1 MEEDFQWAD
10 VTANEIIK
18 RDKKSYVCSSGV
30 SPSGIVHMG
39 NFREIITSQLV
50 MQALLDK
57 GKKAKHI
64 HYWDDY
70 DRLRKVP
77 SNVPKEFEKYIGM
90 PLSEIPDPF
99 KCHKSYALHFE
110 KEIEKYFKKLGF
122 KIEIVRHSEKYKKC
136 VYAEEIKRVLNEKNK
151 IVEILNRYRQEPL
164 EKDWWPVNIYCEKCK
179 KDNTK
184 ILSYD
189 GEYEIAYSCEC
200 GYSNTID
207 FRKKGIVKPLWR
219 IQWPIWWHHENV
231 DFEPG
236 GKEHYNTSGGS
247 RITANEIFEGLYK
260 KEHPVDLKYDF
271 IIIKGAGGKMSS
283 SLGNVI
289 TLKEVLEVYEP
300 QIVKYLFASTRPNT
314 EFAISFDMDVI
325 KIYEDFDRT
334 ERVYFDKKEI
344 QNEKK
349 LSKEKRIYELS
360 VVDKIPKKIP
370 FQPSFRHL
378 TTLLQIY
385 EGNINKVLQK
395 YRKKDVRIKER
406 AKLAWN
412 WLQKYAPDEMK
423 FKVKD
428 KIDIK
433 LQDKEKEALIKIR
446 EILKKER
453 LDDINLHNKF
463 YEISEE
469 FNINPRDFFKIAYL
483 VLIGKEKGP
492 KLASFILEIGK
503 SRVIR
508 LLDKL

>member
-10 VTANEIIK
+10 VAANEIIK
-18 RDKKSYVCSSGV
+18 RNKKSYICSSGV

-70 DRLRKVP
+70 DRLRKIP
-77 SNVPKEFEKYIGM
+77 SNIPKEFEKYIGM

-110 KEIEKYFKKLGF
+110 KEFEKYFKKLGF
-122 KIEIVRHSEKYKKC
+122 KIDIVRHSEKYKKC
-136 VYAEEIKRVLNEKNK
+136 VYADEIKKVLNEKDK
-151 IVEILNRYRQEPL
+151 IIKILNKYREEPL
-164 EKDWWPVNIYCEKCK
+164 EQKWWPISVYCEKCK
-179 KDNTK
+179 KDTTE
-184 ILSYD
+184 ILYYD
-189 GEYEIAYSCEC
+189 GNYGIEYSCEC
-200 GYSNTID
+200 GYKNVID
-207 FRKKGIVKPLWR
+207 FRKKGIVKLPWR
-219 IQWPIWWHHENV
+219 IQWPIWWHHESV

-247 RITANEIFEGLYK
+247 RVTANEIYEELYK
-260 KEHPVDLKYDF
+260 EIHPIDLKYDF
-271 IIIKGAGGKMSS
+271 IIIKGVGGKMSS

-289 TLKEVLEVYEP
+289 TPKEVLEIYEP

-325 KIYEDFDRT
+325 KIYEDFDRS
-334 ERVYFDKKEI
+334 ERVYFDQKEI

-360 VVDKIPKKIP
+360 CIKKPKKLIM
-370 FQPSFRHL
+370 QPSFRHL

-385 EGNINKVLQK
+385 EGNINKVLK
-395 YRKKDVRIKER
+395 EYRKKDVGIKER

-412 WLQKYAPDEMK
+412 WLQKYAPDEIK

-428 KIDIK
+428 KIDVK
-433 LQDKEKEALIKIR
+433 LNEKEKEALIKVR
-446 EILKKER
+446 EILKEK
-453 LDDINLHNKF
+453 LSDIELHNKF
-463 YEISEE
+463 YEIIEE
-469 FNINPRDFFKIAYL
+469 TAISPKDFFKVAYL
-483 VLIGKEKGP
+483 VLIGKEKGH

-508 LLDKL
+508 LLDQLGD

>member
-10 VTANEIIK
+10 VTANDIIK
-18 RDKKSYVCSSGV
+18 RNKKSYICSSGV
-30 SPSGIVHMG
+30 SPSGVIHMG

-50 MQALLDK
+50 TQALLDK

-70 DRLRKVP
+70 DRLRKIP
-77 SNVPKEFEKYIGM
+77 NNIPKEFEKYIGM
-90 PLSEIPDPF
+90 PLSEVPDPF
-99 KCHKSYALHFE
+99 KCHTSYALHFE
-110 KEIEKYFKKLGF
+110 KDVEKYFKKLGL
-122 KIEIVRHSEKYKKC
+122 KIEIIRHSEKYKKC
-136 VYAEEIKRVLNEKNK
+136 VYADEIKRVLNEKDK
-151 IVEILNRYRQEPL
+151 IAKILNKYRQEPL
-164 EKDWWPVNIYCEKCK
+164 EKDWWPISIYCERCK
-179 KDNTK
+179 KDSTK

-189 GEYEIAYSCEC
+189 GEYSITYSCEC

-219 IQWPIWWHHENV
+219 IQWPIWWHVENV

-247 RITANEIFEGLYK
+247 RITANEIFEILYNK
-260 KEHPVDLKYDF
+260 KHPVDLKYDF

-289 TLKEVLEVYEP
+289 TPKEVLEIYEP
-300 QIVKYLFASTRPNT
+300 QIVKYLYASTRPNT

-334 ERVYFDKKEI
+334 ERVYYDEKEI
-344 QNEKK
+344 TNEKK

-360 VVDKIPKKIP
+360 YIGKIPKKLP

-385 EGNINKVLQK
+385 EGNINKVLQE
-395 YRKKDVRIKER
+395 YRKDDERIKER

-412 WLQKYAPDEMK
+412 WLQKYFYYIISK
-423 FKVKD
+423 NLNQSLHCHHYIFLS
-428 KIDIK
+428 IHYNSH
-433 LQDKEKEALIKIR
+433 LQ
-446 EILKKER
+446 
-453 LDDINLHNKF
+453 
-463 YEISEE
+463 
-469 FNINPRDFFKIAYL
+469 
-483 VLIGKEKGP
+483 KGYT
-492 KLASFILEIGK
+492 
-503 SRVIR
+503 
-508 LLDKL
+508 